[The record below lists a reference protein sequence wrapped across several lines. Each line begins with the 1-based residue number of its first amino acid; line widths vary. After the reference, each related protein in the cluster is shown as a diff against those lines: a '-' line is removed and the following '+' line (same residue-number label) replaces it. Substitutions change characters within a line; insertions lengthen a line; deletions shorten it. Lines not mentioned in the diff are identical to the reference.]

1 MQPDNQKIFPD
12 EKGTE
17 TLEPGIV
24 YIIAKN
30 VIRHINGGLSERLKE
45 LVSKT
50 SVPQGI

>member
-24 YIIAKN
+24 YIIAK
-30 VIRHINGGLSERLKE
+30 K
-45 LVSKT
+45 
-50 SVPQGI
+50 